1 MPATRKPDGPLRI
14 AIAGDRFMRP
24 DFFEQ
29 ALRAVPALDE
39 RGLDCR
45 HLELD
50 WPDTPFVH
58 GAPGTPTA
66 GLKEYLGDPDAIA
79 AFVGDAQVLVNHLA
93 PVTAGVLDR
102 CPSLEL
108 IAVSRGGPVNI
119 DMAAAR
125 ARGVP
130 VVNAP
135 GRNASAVAEFTIGM
149 ILAQTRLITLGHR
162 DLERGIWRGD
172 LYRADTTGE
181 ELCNLTV
188 GLIGYGEIGTRVTRL
203 LKPFGCTILVND
215 PYAALRPEDARDGV
229 RQVGFEELLALSDVV
244 SLHARVTPETTGFID
259 AKAFARVKRGA
270 YFVNTA
276 RGPMVDYGALEHA
289 LRSGQL
295 RGAALETFDEEPPAP
310 DRALLRLPNVTL
322 TPHIAG
328 ASIKT
333 VKVAAAMVAEELRR
347 HLAGEPFLNPC

>member
-1 MPATRKPDGPLRI
+1 MPATRIPDGPVRI

-39 RGLDCR
+39 RTLLCR

-58 GAPGTPTA
+58 GTPGTPTA
-66 GLKEYLGDPDAIA
+66 GLKEFLGDPDAIA
-79 AFVGDAQVLVNHLA
+79 AFIGDAQVLVNHLA
-93 PVTAGVLDR
+93 PVTAGVLER
-102 CPSLEL
+102 CPDLAL

-149 ILAQTRLITLGHR
+149 ILAQPRLITLGHR

-203 LKPFGCTILVND
+203 LKPFGCRILVND
-215 PYAALRPEDARDGV
+215 PYVPLREADARDDV
-229 RQVGFEELLALSDVV
+229 RQVGFEELLAQSDVV
-244 SLHARVTPETTGFID
+244 SLHARVTAETTGFID
-259 AKAFARVKRGA
+259 AKAFARMKRGA
-270 YFVNTA
+270 YFINTA
-276 RGPMVDYGALEHA
+276 RGPMVDYAALEHA

-295 RGAALETFDEEPPAP
+295 RGAALETFDVEPPPA

-333 VKVAAAMVAEELRR
+333 VKHAAAMVAEELRR
-347 HLAGEPFLNPC
+347 FLAGEPFLNPC